1 VIAKKQR
8 DFEHTYHDEEDD
20 DRYFNSRQLAKL
32 RATRYNEKVRR
43 DGDRTVK
50 SFHALVASSSQLR
63 RNSGRLMMTA
73 TGRMSGLRMRR
84 L

>member
-1 VIAKKQR
+1 MIAKKQR

-43 DGDRTVK
+43 VGDRAACRGPDGEV
-50 SFHALVASSSQLR
+50 FWPLR
-63 RNSGRLMMTA
+63 VLTA
-73 TGRMSGLRMRR
+73 
-84 L
+84 